1 VKFAAPKLVLSVDF
15 PDANDLLAG
24 VMTLKGFKVF
34 KSKSSSE
41 CLSMISEIKEKVDA
55 VLIDN
60 ESAVEN
66 DFFLVNQ
73 IKKTSDAMV
82 VVIADQGENLLENNI
97 DEFVF
102 RPISPESL
110 ADKILTML
118 AKRELKRLKEEA

>member
-1 VKFAAPKLVLSVDF
+1 MVLSVDF

-41 CLSMISEIKEKVDA
+41 CLSTISEIKEKVDA
-55 VLIDN
+55 FLIDK

-82 VVIADQGENLLENNI
+82 VVIADNGYPLFNQVIKNSIKLN
-97 DEFVF
+97 
-102 RPISPESL
+102 
-110 ADKILTML
+110 
-118 AKRELKRLKEEA
+118 